1 MNNEIKFIMSEL
13 ELIYGYYQDNF
24 SLKRIKTYIL
34 SMPEGTKI
42 TKVETG
48 NVPMYGQDLPLPI
61 AQFSDE
67 TDSVGLLQVTHTMIK
82 DRGVEVFAQ
91 DAERVK
97 DLVNRLIELIQPAK

>member
-13 ELIYGYYQDNF
+13 ELIYDYYQDNF

-61 AQFSDE
+61 AKFNDDSD
-67 TDSVGLLQVTHTMIK
+67 SIGLLQVTHTMIK
-82 DRGVEVFAQ
+82 DRGVEIFAQ
-91 DAERVK
+91 DSKRVQ
-97 DLVNRLIELIQPAK
+97 DLVNRLIELIQPEK